1 MNTNLDNTFL
11 EPEFI
16 SDVLELLANPGS
28 IACETF
34 QLPVVDYSKMHFW
47 NNSKGTTRSE
57 TFTAYVVDQSESETV
72 ILSVPEYYAIAAENT
87 VHFKLAPLLPVP
99 CPPILSLD
107 SFNEITRSLVK
118 RQSCVAKKIA
128 SSRRDRIGGQFKK
141 CKTKWI
147 SATDF
152 FLEKSLPSSSLS
164 NEVGNSITISP

>member
-57 TFTAYVVDQSESETV
+57 TFTAYVVDQS
-72 ILSVPEYYAIAAENT
+72 
-87 VHFKLAPLLPVP
+87 
-99 CPPILSLD
+99 
-107 SFNEITRSLVK
+107 
-118 RQSCVAKKIA
+118 
-128 SSRRDRIGGQFKK
+128 
-141 CKTKWI
+141 
-147 SATDF
+147 
-152 FLEKSLPSSSLS
+152 
-164 NEVGNSITISP
+164 